1 MKKVTCW
8 IKIPQNCFE
17 NITVFVSNTEIVM
30 MMMMTMML
38 KSITLS
44 LVVELSLIALSL
56 SSTDRSSQSNIS
68 TQLHTGV
75 SNLHNFNLKFMQL

>member
-1 MKKVTCW
+1 MQKALCW
-8 IKIPQNCFE
+8 IKIPSNCFE
-17 NITVFVSNTEIVM
+17 NVTVFLPNAEIVM
-30 MMMMTMML
+30 MITTLML